1 MLDIIIVEDNHEIGE
16 LLSDFLRKE
25 NYIVSVAKDG
35 EAALELFERYGA
47 KLVILD
53 LMLPGMDGFAV
64 CSKIR
69 ETSNAHILI
78 VSARTE
84 KNDKLK
90 GLNLGADD
98 YIEKPYDID
107 IMLAKIAGIFKRRY
121 AVDELI
127 DGDIRVNKV
136 SRTVCRNDIPIEMTV
151 KEFELL
157 VLLIENKGRIL
168 TKEYLFNQIWG
179 SDSFSEQ
186 QTLTVHI
193 KRLRQKIEDDPKN
206 PKHIQTV
213 WGVGYKY
220 ESI

>member
-1 MLDIIIVEDNHEIGE
+1 MAAVNEMRLPDFSVCLQAQAGIMPLKGKCIPRVQRVVLIVLDI
-16 LLSDFLRKE
+16 
-25 NYIVSVAKDG
+25 
-35 EAALELFERYGA
+35 
-47 KLVILD
+47 
-53 LMLPGMDGFAV
+53 MLPGIDGFAV
-64 CSKIR
+64 CRKIR
-69 ETSNAHILI
+69 EESDTPILI
-78 VSARTE
+78 VSAKVDKE
-84 KNDKLK
+84 DKLN
-90 GLNLGADD
+90 GLILGADD